1 MNFRASGGV
10 CVLLL
15 GLLSAAVMTP
25 ATLAQSSAPSAAPSA
40 TLGGAGSTA
49 PQRRAGTAI
58 QPLSSADLSTL
69 KKVFAKVRP
78 AVLRIEQC
86 PPTNCLEPDGVG
98 SGVLISKD
106 GLALTAYHVVEGAK
120 SLSAQ
125 TLDKKRYKV
134 EVIGYDDQ
142 HDLALLRVNTPAG
155 TPFLPLAAQGP
166 KIGDPL
172 LAVGNGDGLFLQAK
186 TGRLIGL
193 NADAGRADFPPGT
206 LEMNAPLIP
215 GDSGG
220 PILNAQGEVEGVVS
234 YIASGNRGR
243 TLSSYAVPVTSADAL
258 LADLN
263 RGVKRD
269 APVIGIGLGGMFSDL
284 FMLDATDFKDL
295 SQVLNLGETPGAFFT
310 SVSPGSPAARA
321 GLQPLELNSDH
332 RRVSGDIVTEVDGKR
347 IINFSEFQYAV
358 RSHAPGDTVTLTV
371 LRGGKTLKI
380 KVTLVGRSTLQ
391 N

>member
-1 MNFRASGGV
+1 
-10 CVLLL
+10 
-15 GLLSAAVMTP
+15 
-25 ATLAQSSAPSAAPSA
+25 
-40 TLGGAGSTA
+40 
-49 PQRRAGTAI
+49 
-58 QPLSSADLSTL
+58 
-69 KKVFAKVRP
+69 
-78 AVLRIEQC
+78 
-86 PPTNCLEPDGVG
+86 
-98 SGVLISKD
+98 
-106 GLALTAYHVVEGAK
+106 
-120 SLSAQ
+120 
-125 TLDKKRYKV
+125 
-134 EVIGYDDQ
+134 
-142 HDLALLRVNTPAG
+142 
-155 TPFLPLAAQGP
+155 
-166 KIGDPL
+166 
-172 LAVGNGDGLFLQAK
+172 
-186 TGRLIGL
+186 
-193 NADAGRADFPPGT
+193 
-206 LEMNAPLIP
+206 MNAPLIP

-310 SVSPGSPAARA
+310 SVSPGSPAAKA

-358 RSHAPGDTVTLTV
+358 RAHAPGDTVTLTV